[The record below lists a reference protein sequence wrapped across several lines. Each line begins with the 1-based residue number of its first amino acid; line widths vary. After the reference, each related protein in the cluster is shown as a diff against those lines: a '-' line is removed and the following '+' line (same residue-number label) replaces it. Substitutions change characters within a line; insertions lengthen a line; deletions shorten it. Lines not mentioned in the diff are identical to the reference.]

1 MSRSKENF
9 RKRSKSPFLINK
21 KSFYGVMEIILSEIK
36 NMFFASFDKKMTKEN
51 KVLNYVLKE
60 ATKDNPDSVLK
71 VIDSC
76 GYNNF
81 FLMNIGDKKGKI
93 LDEYVLKSDAKCLL
107 ELGVYLGYSTIRIAR
122 NLSEDAHLF
131 SIDVNE
137 EFLNI
142 AKQHLDFS
150 GLTEKVSFYNGKASE
165 VIPQLDQKFDF
176 VFIDHWKEAY
186 LQDLKILIE
195 HDRLND
201 GAIIFADNIVLFHL
215 EEYLDFVRTSPN
227 FSSEFIPALREYSS
241 SHPDGIEVSHF
252 KK

>member
-1 MSRSKENF
+1 MDSTKN
-9 RKRSKSPFLINK
+9 KLNK
-21 KSFYGVMEIILSEIK
+21 KSKLPFNINRKSFLGVLSLAYQEIIDSFLTKTKIK
-36 NMFFASFDKKMTKEN
+36 KPKEEEVLDLVRRKAKKN
-51 KVLNYVLKE
+51 
-60 ATKDNPDSVLK
+60 NPESVLK
-71 VIDSC
+71 VIDSFA
-76 GYNNF
+76 YKKT

-93 LDEYVLKSDAKCLL
+93 LDEYVLKSNAKCLL
-107 ELGVYLGYSTIRIAR
+107 ELGVYLGYSTIRIAK
-122 NLSEDAHLF
+122 NLSDDAHLY

-142 AKQHLDFS
+142 AKQHLEFS
-150 GLTEKVSFYNGKASE
+150 GLTEKVSFFNGKASE

-186 LQDLKILIE
+186 LDDLKILIK
-195 HDRLND
+195 HDRLKD
-201 GAIIFADNIVLFHL
+201 GAVIFADNIVLFHL

-241 SHPDGIEVSHF
+241 SHPDGIEVSYF